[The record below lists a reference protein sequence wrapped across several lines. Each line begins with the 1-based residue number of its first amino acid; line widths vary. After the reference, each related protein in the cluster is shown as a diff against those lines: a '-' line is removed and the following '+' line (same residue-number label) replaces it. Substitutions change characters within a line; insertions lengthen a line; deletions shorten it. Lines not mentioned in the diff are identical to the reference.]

1 MKLVKNKNMLLLFIL
16 FVTILLMSVG
26 YASIN
31 SVTGDIEG
39 TAIADAQEGV
49 FITNIAYVSDVNAS
63 ASNSKVNKFLGTVM
77 DSTMQLSDTDVN
89 SSITYKV
96 TVYNKGTE
104 GAIFQKIT
112 YANDFYDNNDII
124 FEISGFTT
132 GETIASNE
140 SKEIIIK
147 FKYKGTTVPDNNV
160 LNSYLNF
167 VIKAPNRMTV
177 ASNPGPNEDGALYFS
192 GQNSEIRCYQIE
204 TIAFKKG
211 KESDIAEEIKYK
223 FDVSEKQDGS
233 IIGYYTDENNDEM
246 YDLTFLSEDIIYAN
260 KNSSY
265 LFAELINLKSI
276 NFENFT
282 IDGVTDMSAMFY
294 DCVRLA
300 SLDVVSQ
307 FDTSKVTNMGFMFYR
322 CISLTSLDVS
332 NFDTSKVTD
341 MGGMF
346 SGCSS
351 LTSLDISNF
360 DTSKVTNMNFMFGYC
375 ESLTSLDLSN
385 FDTSMVTDMSTMFYR
400 CFVLAKIDLSNFNT
414 SNVTNMGSMFES
426 CQQLTELNISNF
438 DTSNVTNMG
447 GMFEQCVRLTELDVS
462 NFDTS
467 KVTNMRYM
475 FHTCWELKELNVSN
489 FDTSKVTNMALM
501 FYNIGL
507 TELELSNFDTYN
519 VTDMVNMF
527 NSCYNLTTIY
537 VSEYDSTT
545 RKGWT
550 TENVTRSEKMFEK
563 VSNLVGGNGTK
574 YNSSYIDVTYARID
588 TADTPGYLTNIA
600 MKNPNRMMANTTF
613 NVGGHDNYLDA
624 SVAKD
629 KIESIKFKKGG
640 ISNIKSEIKSQFDAS
655 EKKDGSIMGYY
666 TDEDNNG
673 MYELTFL
680 SENIIFCNKNATG
693 LFYNLKNV
701 KNIEF
706 DNFNTYGVTTMDR
719 MFSGCSLL
727 TTLDL
732 SKFDTKSVVNMSG
745 MFVGCTGLVILDL
758 SGFDMYNVTS
768 IGMFCWGTQKLTTIY
783 AKEFNSETKSGWTM
797 ENVSSDGGMFT
808 GCIKLVG
815 GNGTVYN
822 SNYDDKTYARIDT
835 ASTPGYL
842 TKK

>member
-1 MKLVKNKNMLLLFIL
+1 MNS
-16 FVTILLMSVG
+16 TI
-26 YASIN
+26 
-31 SVTGDIEG
+31 
-39 TAIADAQEGV
+39 
-49 FITNIAYVSDVNAS
+49 
-63 ASNSKVNKFLGTVM
+63 
-77 DSTMQLSDTDVN
+77 QLSSSDAN

-96 TVYNKGTE
+96 TVYNKYTE
-104 GAIFQKIT
+104 DAVFQKIT

-132 GETIASNE
+132 GEKIGPGE
-140 SKEIIIK
+140 SRDIIIE
-147 FKYKGTTVPDNNV
+147 FKYKGTTAPDNNV

-167 VIKAPNRMTV
+167 VIKVPNRMTV

-307 FDTSKVTNMGFMFYR
+307 FDTSKVTDMGLMFSG
-322 CISLTSLDVS
+322 CSSLTSLDIS

-360 DTSKVTNMNFMFGYC
+360 DTSKVTNMNFMFGEC

-385 FDTSMVTDMSTMFYR
+385 FDTSMVTDMGRMFYGCR
-400 CFVLAKIDLSNFNT
+400 GLAKMDLRNFNT
-414 SNVTNMGSMFES
+414 SKVTSMWEMFDA
-426 CQQLTELNISNF
+426 CQELTELNISNF

-447 GMFEQCVRLTELDVS
+447 AMFYQCVELTELDVS

-467 KVTNMRYM
+467 HVTNMGHM
-475 FHTCWELKELNVSN
+475 FQSCFKLKELNVSN
-489 FDTSKVTNMALM
+489 FDTSKVTDMTMM
-501 FYNIGL
+501 FYNIGRLL
-507 TELELSNFDTYN
+507 TELDLSNFDTYN
-519 VTDMVNMF
+519 VTSMGYMF
-527 NSCYNLTTIY
+527 NSCYKLTTIY
-537 VSEYDSTT
+537 VREYNSTT
-545 RKGWT
+545 GKGWT

-563 VSNLVGGNGTK
+563 CTNLVGGNGTK
-574 YNSSYIDVTYARID
+574 YNSSYIDATYAQID

>member
-1 MKLVKNKNMLLLFIL
+1 M
-16 FVTILLMSVG
+16 
-26 YASIN
+26 
-31 SVTGDIEG
+31 
-39 TAIADAQEGV
+39 
-49 FITNIAYVSDVNAS
+49 
-63 ASNSKVNKFLGTVM
+63 
-77 DSTMQLSDTDVN
+77 
-89 SSITYKV
+89 
-96 TVYNKGTE
+96 
-104 GAIFQKIT
+104 
-112 YANDFYDNNDII
+112 
-124 FEISGFTT
+124 
-132 GETIASNE
+132 
-140 SKEIIIK
+140 
-147 FKYKGTTVPDNNV
+147 PDNNV

-265 LFAELINLKSI
+265 LFAELMNLKSI

-307 FDTSKVTNMGFMFYR
+307 FDTSKVTNMEFMFYR

-332 NFDTSKVTD
+332 NFDTSKVTN
-341 MGGMF
+341 MRWMF
-346 SGCSS
+346 AQCEH
-351 LTSLDISNF
+351 LTSLDVSNF
-360 DTSKVTNMNFMFGYC
+360 DTSKVTVMNSMFGGC

-385 FDTSMVTDMSTMFYR
+385 FDTSMVTDMSSMFYR

-426 CQQLTELNISNF
+426 CQELTELNISNF

-447 GMFEQCVRLTELDVS
+447 SMFEQCIRLTELDVS
-462 NFDTS
+462 NFDTR

-475 FHTCWELKELNVSN
+475 FHTCFGLKELNVSN
-489 FDTSKVTNMALM
+489 FDTSKVTNMTEM
-501 FYNIGL
+501 FYNISL
-507 TELELSNFDTYN
+507 TKLDLSNFDTYN
-519 VTDMVNMF
+519 VTDMSYMF

-550 TENVTRSEKMFEK
+550 TENVTRPEKMFEK

-574 YNSSYIDVTYARID
+574 YNSSYIDATYARID

-808 GCIKLVG
+808 GSIKLVG

>member
-49 FITNIAYVSDVNAS
+49 FITNIEYVSDVNS
-63 ASNSKVNKFLGTVM
+63 VTSNSRVNNYIGTVM
-77 DSTMQLSDTDVN
+77 NSTIQLSSSDAN

-96 TVYNKGTE
+96 TVYNKHTE
-104 GAIFQKIT
+104 EAVFQKIT

-332 NFDTSKVTD
+332 NFDTSKVTN
-341 MGGMF
+341 MGWMF
-346 SGCSS
+346 GQCEH
-351 LTSLDISNF
+351 LTSLDVSNF
-360 DTSKVTNMNFMFGYC
+360 DTSKVTNMNFMFGCC

-385 FDTSMVTDMSTMFYR
+385 FDTSMVTDMSSMFYR

-475 FHTCWELKELNVSN
+475 FHTCFGLKELNVSN
-489 FDTSKVTNMALM
+489 FDTNKVTDMTEM
-501 FYNIGL
+501 FYNISL
-507 TELELSNFDTYN
+507 TKLGLSNFDTYN
-519 VTDMVNMF
+519 VTDMSYMF

-588 TADTPGYLTNIA
+588 TA
-600 MKNPNRMMANTTF
+600 
-613 NVGGHDNYLDA
+613 
-624 SVAKD
+624 
-629 KIESIKFKKGG
+629 
-640 ISNIKSEIKSQFDAS
+640 
-655 EKKDGSIMGYY
+655 
-666 TDEDNNG
+666 
-673 MYELTFL
+673 
-680 SENIIFCNKNATG
+680 
-693 LFYNLKNV
+693 
-701 KNIEF
+701 
-706 DNFNTYGVTTMDR
+706 
-719 MFSGCSLL
+719 
-727 TTLDL
+727 
-732 SKFDTKSVVNMSG
+732 
-745 MFVGCTGLVILDL
+745 
-758 SGFDMYNVTS
+758 
-768 IGMFCWGTQKLTTIY
+768 
-783 AKEFNSETKSGWTM
+783 
-797 ENVSSDGGMFT
+797 
-808 GCIKLVG
+808 
-815 GNGTVYN
+815 
-822 SNYDDKTYARIDT
+822 
-835 ASTPGYL
+835 STPGYL